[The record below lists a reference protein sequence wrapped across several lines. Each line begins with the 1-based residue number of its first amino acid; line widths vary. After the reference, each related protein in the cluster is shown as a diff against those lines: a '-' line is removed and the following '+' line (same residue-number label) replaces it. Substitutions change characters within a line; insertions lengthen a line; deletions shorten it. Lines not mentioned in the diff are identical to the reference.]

1 MTKGAKISLAAVVL
15 IFCGSVAASVAM
27 LLNKPET
34 AKVEILQDNK
44 LLYTLDVEKDSGKY
58 NIPDENGGYNV
69 VEIYGGEVFI
79 SEADCPDQTC
89 VKMGKLDSG
98 LPIVCLPH
106 KLVVRFAEDD

>member
-1 MTKGAKISLAAVVL
+1 MTKGVKIILAAVIL
-15 IFCGSVAASVAM
+15 IFLGAVAASAAI
-27 LLNKPET
+27 LLNKPDS
-34 AKVEILQDNK
+34 ARVEILQDNK
-44 LLYTLDVEKDSGKY
+44 LLCTLDIEKDAGTY

-69 VEIYGGEVFI
+69 VEIYGGEVYI

-106 KLVVRFAEDD
+106 KLVVRFAEES

>member
-1 MTKGAKISLAAVVL
+1 MTKGAKITLAAVIL
-15 IFCGSVAASVAM
+15 IFCGSVAASAVM
-27 LLNKPET
+27 LLNKPKT

-44 LLYTLDVEKDSGKY
+44 LLYTLDLENDAGKY
-58 NIPDENGGYNV
+58 KIPDANGGYNV

-98 LPIVCLPH
+98 IPIVCLPH
-106 KLVVRFAEDD
+106 KLVVKFAEED

>member
-1 MTKGAKISLAAVVL
+1 MTKGVKISLAAVILV
-15 IFCGSVAASVAM
+15 FSGSVAAAASVI
-27 LLNKPET
+27 LNKPES
-34 AKVEILQDNK
+34 AKIEIVQDNR
-44 LLYTLDVEKDSGKY
+44 LLYTLDVEKDAGKY
-58 NIPDENGGYNV
+58 RISDENGGYNV

-106 KLVVRFAEDD
+106 KLVVRFAEEN

>member
-1 MTKGAKISLAAVVL
+1 MTKGVKITLAVVIL
-15 IFCGSVAASVAM
+15 IFFGSVAVAAAII
-27 LLNKPET
+27 LNKPES
-34 AKVEILQDNK
+34 AKIEILKDNK
-44 LLYTLDVEKDSGKY
+44 LLYILDVEKDTGKY
-58 NIPDENGGYNV
+58 RIPDENGGYNV

-106 KLVVRFAEDD
+106 KLVVRFAEES